1 MTETTAE
8 PAQGTSGPN
17 LLVVGLVGALVTAL
31 SFAGGF
37 FFGSGPSPV
46 PVETADARTV
56 PESPSL
62 GFPVRTCSIADQ
74 VGSSK
79 LGDALVFV
87 RNAETDETLFQFG
100 EKTTAPMA
108 SVMKVITAA
117 TALKVLGPDAR
128 LKTRVVAGSAPG
140 SVIIIGGGDP
150 TLSAGNGTVYSGA
163 PTMRDLAEETVMT
176 YSTEFPDAPP
186 ITELIVDVSM
196 FPVDDAWHSSWP
208 KSERTNGYQPLIV
221 PLMVDGDRA
230 NPSKAT
236 SPRSK
241 DPVAKA
247 AQVFADELLMAGAGD
262 GESDIT
268 ITYGS
273 APSNATKLASVSS
286 QPVSTLI
293 AQMLPNSDNTLA
305 ELLLRAVSV
314 KLGLGGTASSLQQAV
329 VSTMTTIDV
338 DFSDGTF
345 IDGSGESPDIR
356 INPNPLAALLDTIFT
371 EGGELGAIADS
382 LPVAGKSGTL
392 SGRFDGDAEVARGHV
407 TAKTGWI
414 NGVYA
419 LAGEV
424 DAADGSKLI
433 TIVVAWGDV
442 GESAKSAIDRVFA
455 GVYTCGNNLASY

>member
-8 PAQGTSGPN
+8 STPQPGVPN
-17 LLVVGLVGALVTAL
+17 YLVIGLIAALVTAL
-31 SFAGGF
+31 AFAGGF
-37 FFGSGPSPV
+37 FFGSGTSAAPI
-46 PVETADARTV
+46 ETAAPRTV

-62 GFPVRTCSIADQ
+62 AFPVRTCSIADQ
-74 VGSSK
+74 VASSK
-79 LGDALVFV
+79 LGNATVFV
-87 RNAETDETLFQFG
+87 LNSETDETLFQFG

-128 LKTRVVAGSAPG
+128 LKTRVVAGSTPG

-150 TLSAGNGTVYSGA
+150 TLSAGNGSVYSGA
-163 PTMRDLAEETVMT
+163 PTLVDLAEETVAT
-176 YSTEFPDAPP
+176 YAEEFPDAPP
-186 ITELIVDVSM
+186 ITDVIVDVSM
-196 FPVDDAWHSSWP
+196 FPVDDAWHPSWP
-208 KSERTNGYQPLIV
+208 KSERTSGYQPLIV

-230 NPSKAT
+230 NPTRAT

-241 DPVAKA
+241 DPVGKA
-247 AQVFADELLMAGAGD
+247 AQAFADALLVAGAGD

-268 ITYGS
+268 ITYGA

-286 QPVSTLI
+286 QPVSKLV

-329 VSTMTTIDV
+329 VSTMTTLDI

-356 INPNPLAALLDTIFT
+356 INPSPLAALLDTVFNDV
-371 EGGELGAIADS
+371 GALEVIADS
-382 LPVAGKSGTL
+382 LPVAGESGTL
-392 SGRFDGDAEVARGHV
+392 SGRFEGGAKVARGHV

-419 LAGEV
+419 LAGQV
-424 DAADGSKLI
+424 DAVDGSTLI

-442 GESAKSAIDRVFA
+442 GESAKAAIDKVFA